1 MNIFVLVSTFLLLA
15 SSLFI
20 NNPFGSLLI
29 LLYLTPLFI
38 LGLVIDCVLQIFLSS
53 HRKIVIIEL
62 VAIII
67 GLMLVLSFMY

>member
-1 MNIFVLVSTFLLLA
+1 MNIFVLVSTVLLLA

-38 LGLVIDCVLQIFLSS
+38 LGLVIDCVLQIFVSS
-53 HRKIVIIEL
+53 YRKIVIIEL